1 MRCIMS
7 RTGRSVLNR
16 VCVQARLTRQ
26 LKEARSEWRAAKEE
40 GKALQAQLDAS
51 HKQVLHISQ
60 GSPCRPCDNAYGRRA
75 MHAVTKCSNHAES
88 LVAA

>member
-1 MRCIMS
+1 M
-7 RTGRSVLNR
+7 
-16 VCVQARLTRQ
+16 QARLTRQ